1 MAGTTRVTAPV
12 PRPPMKR
19 VSICYHPAVIGAEAM
34 TDRLRTV
41 AEANGADTLV
51 TALSRD
57 GDDRELG
64 SQLPGSDVLV
74 CVGGDGTVL
83 HASGIASQAGV
94 PVFGVRMGRLGFLAE
109 ATEGEAEQALAAII
123 GGEGRV
129 ERRVML
135 QAQAGESAPQHALN
149 DVVIGRMHLGRTVTV
164 GLRVDGVLLAEYRSD
179 AVMAATATG
188 STGYALSV
196 GGPILHPTSTD
207 LIVTAVAPHLSYPNA
222 LVLPGDARIEFEVA
236 RGYEAVLL
244 VDGGHEQPVPSG
256 TFVRVTRSPREAL
269 FIRLGDQRQFYAN
282 LARRLGWLRI
292 DHVVANDEASDQAS
306 N

>member
-1 MAGTTRVTAPV
+1 MTDEAM
-12 PRPPMKR
+12 PPIQH
-19 VSICYHPAVIGAEAM
+19 VAICYHPAIPGAQAMAARLEAVAQ
-34 TDRLRTV
+34 LR
-41 AEANGADTLV
+41 GV
-51 TALSRD
+51 TATIVELLRSGED
-57 GDDRELG
+57 GELADAVPQ
-64 SQLPGSDVLV
+64 SNLLV

-83 HASGIASQAGV
+83 HASGVSSRHGV

-109 ATEGEAEQALAAII
+109 ATEPEAEAAFGRILA
-123 GGEGRV
+123 GEGRL

-135 QAQAGESAPQHALN
+135 QAQVGDADPVHALN
-149 DVVIGRMHLGRTVTV
+149 DVVIGRLQLGRTVSV

-179 AVMAATATG
+179 AIIAATATG

-196 GGPILHPTSTD
+196 GGPILHPTSAD

-222 LVLPGDARIEFEVA
+222 LVLPGEAQIEFEVA

-256 TFVRVTRSPREAL
+256 TFVRVTRSPHEAL
-269 FIRLGDQRQFYAN
+269 FARLGDEHQFYAN

-292 DHVVANDEASDQAS
+292 DHGLSAEAPLEPGAS
-306 N
+306 

>member
-1 MAGTTRVTAPV
+1 MRRVH
-12 PRPPMKR
+12 
-19 VSICYHPAVIGAEAM
+19 ICYHPSVPGAAAM
-34 TDRLRTV
+34 TARLHAV
-41 AEANGADTLV
+41 AEARGAASEV
-51 TALSRD
+51 RELSRNGDD
-57 GDDRELG
+57 GDLG
-64 SQLPGSDVLV
+64 VRLQGADVLV

-109 ATEGEAEQALAAII
+109 ATESEAEEALAKIMD
-123 GGEGRV
+123 GGGRL

-135 QAQAGESAPQHALN
+135 QAQVGEAPAQHALN

-164 GLRVDGVLLAEYRSD
+164 GLRVDGVLLAEYRAD

-188 STGYALSV
+188 STGYSLSV
-196 GGPILHPTSTD
+196 GGPILHPTSDD

-222 LVLPGDARIEFEVA
+222 LVLPGDARVEFEVA

-244 VDGGHEQPVPSG
+244 VDGAHEQPVASG

-269 FIRLGDQRQFYAN
+269 FLRLGAERQFYAN

-292 DHVVANDEASDQAS
+292 DHTVANDDAEGGPS
-306 N
+306 

>member
-1 MAGTTRVTAPV
+1 MNERV
-12 PRPPMKR
+12 PRGMR
-19 VSICYHPAVIGAEAM
+19 HLHFCYHPSVVGAADM
-34 TDRLRTV
+34 TERLRAV
-41 AEANGADTLV
+41 AEARGAKTLV
-51 TALSRD
+51 TELPRD
-57 GDDRELG
+57 GAESDLGDRLDDA
-64 SQLPGSDVLV
+64 DVLV

-109 ATEGEAEQALAAII
+109 ATEGEAEAALATIMD
-123 GGEGRV
+123 GGGRV

-135 QAQAGESAPQHALN
+135 QAQVGEAPPQHALN
-149 DVVIGRMHLGRTVTV
+149 DVVIGRVHLGRTVTV
-164 GLRVDGVLLAEYRSD
+164 GLRVDGVLLAEYRAD

-188 STGYALSV
+188 STGYSLSV
-196 GGPILHPTSTD
+196 GGPILHPTSD
-207 LIVTAVAPHLSYPNA
+207 SLIVTAVAPHLSYPNA
-222 LVLPGDARIEFEVA
+222 LVLPGDARIELEVA

-244 VDGGHEQPVPSG
+244 VDGAHEQPVPSG

-269 FIRLGDQRQFYAN
+269 FIRLGPERQFYAN

-292 DHVVANDEASDQAS
+292 DHVVANDDAEGVA

>member
-1 MAGTTRVTAPV
+1 
-12 PRPPMKR
+12 MKR
-19 VSICYHPAVIGAEAM
+19 VSVCYHPSVPGAEAM
-34 TDRLRTV
+34 TGRLRAV
-41 AEANGADTLV
+41 AEAAGAETLV
-51 TALSRD
+51 SQLSRD
-57 GDDRELG
+57 GSDEDLG
-64 SQLPGSDVLV
+64 ADLVGADVLV

-83 HASGIASQAGV
+83 HATGIASSAGV

-109 ATEGEAEQALAAII
+109 ATAGEAEDALTRII
-123 GGEGRV
+123 GGEGRL

-135 QAQAGESAPQHALN
+135 QAQVGEAAPQHALN

-164 GLRVDGVLLAEYRSD
+164 GLRVDGVLLAEYRAD

-188 STGYALSV
+188 STGYSLSV
-196 GGPILHPTSTD
+196 GGPILHPTSDD

-222 LVLPGDARIEFEVA
+222 LVLPGDASIEFEVA

-244 VDGGHEQPVPSG
+244 VDGGHEQAVTSG

-269 FIRLGDQRQFYAN
+269 FLRLGAERQFYAN

-292 DHVVANDEASDQAS
+292 DHVVGNDDPAEAGFS
-306 N
+306 

>member
-1 MAGTTRVTAPV
+1 MRHVH
-12 PRPPMKR
+12 
-19 VSICYHPAVIGAEAM
+19 ICYHPSVPGAAAM
-34 TDRLRTV
+34 TARLHAV
-41 AEANGADTLV
+41 AEARGARSEV
-51 TALSRD
+51 SELSRD
-57 GDDRELG
+57 GDDGDLG
-64 SQLPGSDVLV
+64 ARLQGADVLV

-109 ATEGEAEQALAAII
+109 ATESEAEDALGKIM
-123 GGEGRV
+123 GGDGRL

-135 QAQAGESAPQHALN
+135 QAQVGEAPAQHALN

-164 GLRVDGVLLAEYRSD
+164 GLRVDGVLLAEYRAD

-188 STGYALSV
+188 STGYSLSV
-196 GGPILHPTSTD
+196 GGPILHPTSDD

-256 TFVRVTRSPREAL
+256 TFVRVTRSPRDAL
-269 FIRLGDQRQFYAN
+269 FLRLGAERQFYAN

-292 DHVVANDEASDQAS
+292 DHMVANDDAEGGPS
-306 N
+306 